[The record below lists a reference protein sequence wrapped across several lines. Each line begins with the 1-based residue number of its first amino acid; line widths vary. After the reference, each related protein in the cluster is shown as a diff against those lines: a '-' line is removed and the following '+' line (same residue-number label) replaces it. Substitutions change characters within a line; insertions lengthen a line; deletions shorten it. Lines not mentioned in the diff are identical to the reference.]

1 MVLCVYEYENHTSRE
16 QPLLRS
22 AKLVMDKKIKN
33 KKGETKMKKLIAML
47 LSLVMIL
54 SLFAGCGNDKPAA
67 SEAPKAAEESKA
79 ADATNAPV
87 KPVVIKYSTAESPT
101 SVLAQVMTDLIAEVD
116 EKSNGTII
124 FEPYYSNELGSLAD
138 VTEQMTLGGNLMA
151 NASGDFYATY
161 GCPDILSSA
170 LFYAVPDKEALQKL
184 NASDLFA
191 SWCDQIEEASGIKI
205 LCCNWAAAPRN
216 IISTNLLFQLCVSG
230 LEFFDFLRVFLRRR
244 WQRLRLFQDGVFQIG
259 KPPLS
264 IPKPTTFYIPRL
276 FQLLNGSANTVY
288 TILADAGKPLCG
300 IIPIFWQGQHERKQT
315 FCFQGKLPVTQ
326 MMVCHD
332 GVISGFVYTKYCD
345 NSSPLFAGAFG
356 GAESAPAHNGP
367 GLRFRR

>member
-1 MVLCVYEYENHTSRE
+1 
-16 QPLLRS
+16 
-22 AKLVMDKKIKN
+22 
-33 KKGETKMKKLIAML
+33 MKKLIAML

-216 IISTNLLFQLCVSG
+216 IISTKPINSVADIKGLKIRVPGTAADAFFSALGASTMSMPFSEVYSNLDSG
-230 LEFFDFLRVFLRRR
+230 MIEAAEAALGGLYDYALHEVAKYVFLSEHSLAPACVAVSSSVWNELTPENQKILKDALVKYGDIYTQKCLDLNDEYRAKMEEA
-244 WQRLRLFQDGVFQIG
+244 GV
-259 KPPLS
+259 
-264 IPKPTTFYIPRL
+264 TFVEP
-276 FQLLNGSANTVY
+276 SAED
-288 TILADAGKPLCG
+288 IEAMKA
-300 IIPIFWQGQHERKQT
+300 
-315 FCFQGKLPVTQ
+315 
-326 MMVCHD
+326 
-332 GVISGFVYTKYCD
+332 
-345 NSSPLFAGAFG
+345 AGAASFDAFPELSDG
-356 GAESAPAHNGP
+356 LAEKLAAAIS
-367 GLRFRR
+367 

>member
-1 MVLCVYEYENHTSRE
+1 
-16 QPLLRS
+16 
-22 AKLVMDKKIKN
+22 
-33 KKGETKMKKLIAML
+33 MKKLIAML

-191 SWCDQIEEASGIKI
+191 SWCDQIEEASGINSVADIKGLKIRVPGTAADAFFSALGASTMSMPFSEVYSNLDSGMIEAAEAALGGLYDYALHEVAKYVFLSEHSLAPACVAISSSVWNELTPENQKI
-205 LCCNWAAAPRN
+205 LKDALVKYGDIYTQKCLDLNDEYRAKMEEAGVTFVEPSAEDIEAMKAAGAASFAAFPELSDGLAEKLAAA
-216 IISTNLLFQLCVSG
+216 IS
-230 LEFFDFLRVFLRRR
+230 
-244 WQRLRLFQDGVFQIG
+244 
-259 KPPLS
+259 
-264 IPKPTTFYIPRL
+264 
-276 FQLLNGSANTVY
+276 
-288 TILADAGKPLCG
+288 
-300 IIPIFWQGQHERKQT
+300 
-315 FCFQGKLPVTQ
+315 
-326 MMVCHD
+326 
-332 GVISGFVYTKYCD
+332 
-345 NSSPLFAGAFG
+345 
-356 GAESAPAHNGP
+356 
-367 GLRFRR
+367 

>member
-1 MVLCVYEYENHTSRE
+1 
-16 QPLLRS
+16 
-22 AKLVMDKKIKN
+22 
-33 KKGETKMKKLIAML
+33 ML

-216 IISTNLLFQLCVSG
+216 IISTKPINSVADIKGLKIRVPGTAADAFFSALGASTMSMPFSEVYSNLDSG
-230 LEFFDFLRVFLRRR
+230 MIEAAEAALGGLYDYALHEVAKYVFLSEHSLAPACVAISSSVWNELTPENQKILKDALVKYGDIYTQKCLDLNDEYRAKMEEA
-244 WQRLRLFQDGVFQIG
+244 GV
-259 KPPLS
+259 
-264 IPKPTTFYIPRL
+264 TFAEP
-276 FQLLNGSANTVY
+276 SAED
-288 TILADAGKPLCG
+288 IEAMKA
-300 IIPIFWQGQHERKQT
+300 
-315 FCFQGKLPVTQ
+315 
-326 MMVCHD
+326 
-332 GVISGFVYTKYCD
+332 
-345 NSSPLFAGAFG
+345 AGAASFASFPELSDG
-356 GAESAPAHNGP
+356 LAEKLAAAIS
-367 GLRFRR
+367 

>member
-1 MVLCVYEYENHTSRE
+1 MR
-16 QPLLRS
+16 QRQ
-22 AKLVMDKKIKN
+22 A
-33 KKGETKMKKLIAML
+33 
-47 LSLVMIL
+47 
-54 SLFAGCGNDKPAA
+54 AA

-216 IISTNLLFQLCVSG
+216 IISTKPINSVADIKGLKIRVPGTAADAFFSALGASTMSMPFSEVYSNLDSG
-230 LEFFDFLRVFLRRR
+230 MIEAAEAALGGLYDYALHEVAKYVFLSEHSRRLPVLPQL
-244 WQRLRLFQDGVFQIG
+244 QRL
-259 KPPLS
+259 
-264 IPKPTTFYIPRL
+264 
-276 FQLLNGSANTVY
+276 
-288 TILADAGKPLCG
+288 
-300 IIPIFWQGQHERKQT
+300 E
-315 FCFQGKLPVTQ
+315 
-326 MMVCHD
+326 
-332 GVISGFVYTKYCD
+332 
-345 NSSPLFAGAFG
+345 
-356 GAESAPAHNGP
+356 
-367 GLRFRR
+367 

>member
-1 MVLCVYEYENHTSRE
+1 
-16 QPLLRS
+16 
-22 AKLVMDKKIKN
+22 
-33 KKGETKMKKLIAML
+33 MKKLIAML

-191 SWCDQIEEASGIKI
+191 S
-205 LCCNWAAAPRN
+205 
-216 IISTNLLFQLCVSG
+216 
-230 LEFFDFLRVFLRRR
+230 
-244 WQRLRLFQDGVFQIG
+244 
-259 KPPLS
+259 
-264 IPKPTTFYIPRL
+264 
-276 FQLLNGSANTVY
+276 
-288 TILADAGKPLCG
+288 
-300 IIPIFWQGQHERKQT
+300 
-315 FCFQGKLPVTQ
+315 
-326 MMVCHD
+326 
-332 GVISGFVYTKYCD
+332 
-345 NSSPLFAGAFG
+345 
-356 GAESAPAHNGP
+356 
-367 GLRFRR
+367 